1 MPQAALDSAADAWR
15 ELTPDLKSRHRGRAM
30 IRIVAALALLL
41 SLSACSSLLF
51 YPEPGLPFTPERA
64 KLEYRD
70 VTLNTADGLKLHAWW
85 LPAKAGVPLKG
96 TVLHLHGN
104 GGNLAWHLG
113 GSWWLPE
120 QGYQVLLVDYRGYGL
135 SQGEPS
141 LPAVYQDVDAA
152 FTWLDQAPE
161 VQGKPLIVLGQ
172 SLGGALAI
180 HYLVEHPER
189 QRQLKAI
196 VLDGVPASYRD
207 VGQYALSTSWLTWP
221 LQVPLSWL
229 VPDADSAIH
238 AIPRLTGVPKLL
250 YHSIDDPIVPLSNGI
265 RLYQAAPAPRVL
277 QLTRGGHVQTFADPT
292 WRQVMLRYL
301 EDPLHFNGLRR
312 LGEIPNYPTPP
323 NSEVEPPESPQ

>member
-1 MPQAALDSAADAWR
+1 M
-15 ELTPDLKSRHRGRAM
+15 
-30 IRIVAALALLL
+30 RILGIFCLLL
-41 SLSACSSLLF
+41 TLNGCSSLLF
-51 YPEPGLPFTPERA
+51 YPEHGLPFTPERA

-70 VTLNTADGLKLHAWW
+70 VTLTATDGTQLHAWW
-85 LPAKAGVPLKG
+85 LPVKPGVPVKG

-135 SQGEPS
+135 SEGEPS

-152 FTWLDQAPE
+152 FKWLDQAPE

-180 HYLVEHPER
+180 HYLVQHPER
-189 QRQLKAI
+189 QGQLKAI

-207 VGQYALSTSWLTWP
+207 VGQFALSTSWLTWP

-229 VPDADSAIH
+229 VPDADSAIN

-250 YHSIDDPIVPLSNGI
+250 YHSIDDPIVPLANGI
-265 RLYQAAPAPRVL
+265 RLYQAAPTPRVL

-301 EDPLHFNGLRR
+301 EDPEHFNGLRR
-312 LGEIPNYPTPP
+312 LGEIPNYPVPA
-323 NSEVEPPESPQ
+323 NSTVEPAESPQ

>member
-1 MPQAALDSAADAWR
+1 MRLLAAL
-15 ELTPDLKSRHRGRAM
+15 T
-30 IRIVAALALLL
+30 LLL
-41 SLSACSSLLF
+41 CLTGCSSLLF
-51 YPEPGLPFTPERA
+51 YPEPGQPFTPERA

-70 VTLNTADGLKLHAWW
+70 ITLTTADGLKLHGWW
-85 LPAKAGVPLKG
+85 LPAKPGVTVKG

-135 SQGEPS
+135 SEGAPS
-141 LPAVYQDVDAA
+141 LPAIYQDVDAA
-152 FTWLDQAPE
+152 FKWLDQAPE

-180 HYLVEHPER
+180 HYLVERPER
-189 QRQLKAI
+189 QAQLKAI

-207 VGQYALSTSWLTWP
+207 VGRYALSTSWLTWP

-229 VPDADSAIH
+229 VPDADSAVH
-238 AIPRLTGVPKLL
+238 LLPRLTGVPKLI

-265 RLYQAAPAPRVL
+265 RVYQAAPPPRVL

-292 WRQVMLRYL
+292 WRRVMLRYL
-301 EDPLHFNGLRR
+301 DDPQHFDGLRR
-312 LGEIPNYPTPP
+312 LGEIPNYPATP
-323 NSEVEPPESPQ
+323 NSAVEPPESPQ

>member
-1 MPQAALDSAADAWR
+1 MSRL
-15 ELTPDLKSRHRGRAM
+15 LKYCA
-30 IRIVAALALLL
+30 VFALLL
-41 SLSACSSLLF
+41 GLQGCSSLLF

-64 KLEYRD
+64 RLEYRD
-70 VTLNTADGLKLHAWW
+70 VTLTTADGLKLHGWW
-85 LPAKAGVPLKG
+85 LPAKPGVAVKG

-135 SQGEPS
+135 SEGAPS
-141 LPAVYQDVDAA
+141 LPAIYQDLDAA
-152 FTWLDQAPE
+152 FKWLDQAPE

-180 HYLVEHPER
+180 HYLVQHPER
-189 QRQLKAI
+189 QAQLKAI

-207 VGQYALSTSWLTWP
+207 VGRYALSTSWLTWP

-229 VPDADSAIH
+229 VPDTDSAIH
-238 AIPRLTGVPKLL
+238 SMPRLTGVPKLI

-265 RLYQAAPAPRVL
+265 RVYQAAPPPRVL

-292 WRQVMLRYL
+292 WRRVMLRYL
-301 EDPLHFNGLRR
+301 DDPQHFDGLRR
-312 LGEIPNYPTPP
+312 LGEIPNYPMPP
-323 NSEVEPPESPQ
+323 NSAVEPPESPQ